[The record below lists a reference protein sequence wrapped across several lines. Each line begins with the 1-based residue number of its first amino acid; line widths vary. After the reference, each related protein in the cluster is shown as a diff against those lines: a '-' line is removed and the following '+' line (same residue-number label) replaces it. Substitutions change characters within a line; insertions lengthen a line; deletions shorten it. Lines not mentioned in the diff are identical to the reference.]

1 MLIQERYSLTGKP
14 YPKRLIF
21 KVVGYSSSTWYEH
34 PTHRTGKR
42 GRKPRHTDDKVLQ
55 EIKVEIGNSKFN
67 AEGYMK
73 VKKRMEKRETNT
85 LVAGKERVNRIMR
98 ENNLLSPNR
107 KEKKVDKR
115 AHDGTIIT
123 QMPNIMWATDGKKF
137 WIDGLGW
144 HWFFGV
150 IDHFNDEILSW
161 HIAKKGNRFAAME
174 PVRSAV
180 RKTFGTVDKDV
191 CKGMKLQLRSDHGS
205 QYDSADFM
213 NEMKYL
219 GLEMSKA
226 FVRSPECNGIIERFH
241 RTLEEQV
248 LQIQTF
254 SSFEEAYNTIN
265 QFIKNYNTDWILH
278 RLNYCSPIEYR
289 GKYAQ
294 SLRKVKDIFPSGNKE
309 PEGQLVRISS
319 GSMPRRNEK
328 INWATKK
335 GVITLSKT
343 PSINPSVEYV
353 TIGSACPVQI

>member
-1 MLIQERYSLTGKP
+1 MLIQECYSLTGKP

-34 PTHRTGKR
+34 PTPGTGKR
-42 GRKPRHTDDKVLQ
+42 GRKPKHTDDKVLQ

-73 VKKRMEKRETNT
+73 VKKRMEKRQTNA

-98 ENNLLSPNR
+98 ENNLLSPYR
-107 KEKKVDKR
+107 KQKKINKH

-123 QMPNIMWATDGKKF
+123 KMPNIMWATDGKKF

-161 HIAKKGNRFAAME
+161 HIAKKGNRFAALE

-219 GLEMSKA
+219 GLEMSKS
-226 FVRSPECNGIIERFH
+226 FVRSPECNGMIERFH

-248 LQIQTF
+248 LQIEVFNTF
-254 SSFEEAYNTIN
+254 QEAYDTIN
-265 QFIKNYNTDWILH
+265 KFIKNYNTDWILH

-289 GKYAQ
+289 EEYAQ
-294 SLRKVKDIFPSGNKE
+294 SLREVKDIFPSGNNE
-309 PEGQLVRISS
+309 PKGQLVHISS

-328 INWATKK
+328 IE
-335 GVITLSKT
+335 LSKIKGEITFSNT
-343 PSINPSVEYV
+343 PSINPSV
-353 TIGSACPVQI
+353 

>member
-1 MLIQERYSLTGKP
+1 MLIQERYWLTGKP

-34 PTHRTGKR
+34 PTPRTGKR

-85 LVAGKERVNRIMR
+85 LVAGKERVNRF
-98 ENNLLSPNR
+98 
-107 KEKKVDKR
+107 V
-115 AHDGTIIT
+115 
-123 QMPNIMWATDGKKF
+123 
-137 WIDGLGW
+137 
-144 HWFFGV
+144 
-150 IDHFNDEILSW
+150 
-161 HIAKKGNRFAAME
+161 AAME
-174 PVRSAV
+174 PLRSA
-180 RKTFGTVDKDV
+180 
-191 CKGMKLQLRSDHGS
+191 
-205 QYDSADFM
+205 
-213 NEMKYL
+213 
-219 GLEMSKA
+219 
-226 FVRSPECNGIIERFH
+226 ECNGIIERFH

-265 QFIKNYNTDWILH
+265 QFIKNYNTNWILH

-335 GVITLSKT
+335 GVITFSKT
-343 PSINPSVEYV
+343 PLINPSVKHV

>member
-1 MLIQERYSLTGKP
+1 MISALIQERYSFTGKP

-34 PTHRTGKR
+34 PIARTGKR
-42 GRKPRHTDDKVLQ
+42 GRKPNHTDEVVLQ

-73 VKKRMEKRETNT
+73 VKKRMEKRAANP
-85 LVAGKERVNRIMR
+85 LVAGKGRINRIMR
-98 ENNLLSPNR
+98 ENKLLSPNR
-107 KEKKVDKR
+107 KEKKVAKH

-123 QMPNIMWATDGKKF
+123 RMPNVMWATDGKKF

-150 IDHFNDEILSW
+150 IDHYNDEILSW
-161 HIAKKGNRFAAME
+161 HIAKKGKRFAAME

-180 RKTFGTVDKDV
+180 RKTFGIVDKDV
-191 CKGMKLQLRSDHGS
+191 CKGMQLQLRSDHGS

-254 SSFEEAYNTIN
+254 NSFEEAYSTIN

-278 RLNYCSPIEYR
+278 RLNYCSPVEYR
-289 GKYAQ
+289 KKYA
-294 SLRKVKDIFPSGNKE
+294 
-309 PEGQLVRISS
+309 
-319 GSMPRRNEK
+319 
-328 INWATKK
+328 
-335 GVITLSKT
+335 
-343 PSINPSVEYV
+343 
-353 TIGSACPVQI
+353 